1 MEAYIGMELPVR
13 ECPEVNETDR
23 KRFWESQKRTV
34 KPKARKGAALNKA
47 ITRLSIGGGRKSKM
61 RSGDIV
67 GAVCSIDTIGPE
79 DIGIIDVRD
88 SLTYVEILNGKGS
101 LVLEALQDK
110 PIKGKLR
117 KVRVSR

>member
-1 MEAYIGMELPVR
+1 MCIR
-13 ECPEVNETDR
+13 DR
-23 KRFWESQKRTV
+23 
-34 KPKARKGAALNKA
+34 A

-67 GAVCSIDTIGPE
+67 GAVCSIDTMSPE